1 MVVTKELRMFSS
13 TRLVALRQG
22 QSLSRSDLHRA
33 LVRRGLTRCRSLIDR
48 WETGKSE
55 PSASEAALLAAV
67 LGASLEQLF
76 AVEIVAPN
84 P

>member
-1 MVVTKELRMFSS
+1 MFSS

-55 PSASEAALLAAV
+55 PTASEAALIAVV
-67 LGASLEQLF
+67 LGARLDQLF
-76 AVEIVAPN
+76 TTEPAPAN